1 MIPVTDLPQSRLELE
16 RPPWHGLHESGPM
29 GKNRRLR
36 TLNGRKRRVDLSH
49 VKSATITRRRRSPHI
64 DVTAHEVHRSGHGKC
79 SCCERRIS
87 SNQWSRA
94 IGGVGP
100 NEKLLWDIVTMKL
113 GHTGKSFTP
122 TDLIC
127 KSCHARLR
135 FDYERNGFQDYRTA
149 LSKSSRLAVPT
160 VSDLCVA
167 DTCSTVEESQERS
180 SVASTSQSSL
190 DSSLTVNSQTSLSI
204 SFSSTQSI
212 SLLSNHAKIDIPT
225 VSKSERRCFICKS
238 VTGRKRVPDSA
249 ILQVLQR
256 HYIYIPPKNR
266 TCASHLENNQFTN
279 EALIQITADK
289 QSFELSGPDITKWI
303 AQLLKHIDN
312 KVTILDFGKNS
323 HIKPEDY
330 HLLLGVTRDQ
340 FLELLE
346 ICRHHIH
353 SSSNRSVENAL
364 ALFLLKMRLDLPQK
378 VLALLFGI
386 DGQQRVSETI
396 TRVAEVLDREFVPYN
411 LGCGEM
417 HLNREMAESHDSE
430 FYHRILDTPPKSLH
444 VTCDAT
450 YLNIQKPSNFEVQR
464 KTFSLHKFRNL
475 VKPMLIVFADGYI
488 LDADGPW
495 FSDFKNNDANIL
507 EKIVNRAGAGTLL
520 ILLQPGDV
528 FILDRGFRDFVEKL
542 RALGFKVYMPEL
554 LKGKTQFSADE
565 ANQSRK
571 VTMLRLI
578 VEVVNGQIKLRF
590 RFFDS
595 IIQATYL
602 PKMAMFFRIACA
614 IHNKYGTRFRKSP
627 ENEDY
632 IINEVIGDMDRAN
645 TLEMLIKDNG
655 LLRKQIIWTAPTE
668 ADLANF
674 PILSIDDLKK
684 ITLGTF
690 QIRMADSYTNQ
701 HLQEED
707 ELKTAEGRSQNK

>member
-1 MIPVTDLPQSRLELE
+1 MIPVTDLPQSRLELVPAYQLNSLLTKFLSESLSPVSTPPHSVNQQQRPPENLFTSTVAELVTVNLTRE

-49 VKSATITRRRRSPHI
+49 VKSATITRRRRRPHI
-64 DVTAHEVHRSGHGKC
+64 DVT
-79 SCCERRIS
+79 
-87 SNQWSRA
+87 
-94 IGGVGP
+94 
-100 NEKLLWDIVTMKL
+100 
-113 GHTGKSFTP
+113 
-122 TDLIC
+122 
-127 KSCHARLR
+127 
-135 FDYERNGFQDYRTA
+135 
-149 LSKSSRLAVPT
+149 
-160 VSDLCVA
+160 
-167 DTCSTVEESQERS
+167 
-180 SVASTSQSSL
+180 
-190 DSSLTVNSQTSLSI
+190 
-204 SFSSTQSI
+204 I

-249 ILQVLQR
+249 NLQVLQR
-256 HYIYIPPKNR
+256 HYIFIPPKNR

-364 ALFLLKMRLDLPQK
+364 ALFLMKMRLDLPQK

-542 RALGFKVYMPEL
+542 RALGFKV
-554 LKGKTQFSADE
+554 
-565 ANQSRK
+565 
-571 VTMLRLI
+571 
-578 VEVVNGQIKLRF
+578 VNGQIKLRF

-602 PKMAMFFRIACA
+602 PKIAMFFRIACA

-701 HLQEED
+701 HLQEEGEYRLFIHKENSSLFRVKLQSRFNRRATHQVWIQVDIGEHGHKAIDSYYCTCKTGSRTLGCCSHVCSVLKYCGYDRHQPPSTRRNHRAYSFLDAAVDIAGD
-707 ELKTAEGRSQNK
+707 EDDDE

>member
-1 MIPVTDLPQSRLELE
+1 
-16 RPPWHGLHESGPM
+16 M
-29 GKNRRLR
+29 GKTRRLR
-36 TLNGRKRRVDLSH
+36 TLNGRKRRVDLSR
-49 VKSATITRRRRSPHI
+49 VKITIARRRRSPHI
-64 DVTAHEVHRSGHGKC
+64 DVTGHEVHRGHGKC
-79 SCCERRIS
+79 GCCDRRIT
-87 SNQWSRA
+87 SNQWRRA
-94 IGGVGP
+94 IGGTGP

-113 GHTGKSFTP
+113 GHTGKNFAP

-127 KSCHARLR
+127 KSCYARLR

-149 LSKSSRLAVPT
+149 LSNPSRQTVAT
-160 VSDLCVA
+160 VSDFCEV
-167 DTCSTVEESQERS
+167 DTCSTIEESQEPS
-180 SVASTSQSSL
+180 SVVSTSQSSF
-190 DSSLTVNSQTSLSI
+190 DSSLIMNSQNSLSI
-204 SFSSTQSI
+204 SFTSTQSV
-212 SLLSNHAKIDIPT
+212 SLVSNHAKIDIPT

-238 VTGRKRVPDSA
+238 VAGRKRVPDSA

-279 EALIQITADK
+279 EALNQITADK
-289 QSFELSGPDITKWI
+289 QSFELSGPDITKWTT
-303 AQLLKHIDN
+303 QLLKHIDN

-364 ALFLLKMRLDLPQK
+364 ALFLMKMRLDLPQK

-396 TRVAEVLDREFVPYN
+396 TRVAEVLDREFVPLN
-411 LGCGEM
+411 LGCGER
-417 HLNREMAESHDSE
+417 HLDREMALSHDSE
-430 FYHRILDTPPKSLH
+430 FFHRILDTPPKALH

-450 YLNIQKPSNFEVQR
+450 YLNIQKPSNFEIQR
-464 KTFSLHKFRNL
+464 RTFSLHKFRNL

-507 EKIVNRAGAGTLL
+507 EKIVNRAGADTLL

-602 PKMAMFFRIACA
+602 PKIAMFFRIACA
-614 IHNKYGTRFRKSP
+614 I
-627 ENEDY
+627 
-632 IINEVIGDMDRAN
+632 
-645 TLEMLIKDNG
+645 
-655 LLRKQIIWTAPTE
+655 
-668 ADLANF
+668 
-674 PILSIDDLKK
+674 
-684 ITLGTF
+684 
-690 QIRMADSYTNQ
+690 
-701 HLQEED
+701 
-707 ELKTAEGRSQNK
+707 